1 MIAALSAAFGVLAT
15 LLAAIGLYGLVSYT
29 VVRRTREIGIRVA
42 LGADRGRVLGLV
54 LREVAA
60 MAGLGIALGL
70 PAAWALS
77 RVVEAQLYGLSAT
90 DPLTMVLA
98 TAGLAGTALLAGYF
112 PARRATRV
120 DPMVALRYE

>member
-1 MIAALSAAFGVLAT
+1 LAT

-54 LREVAA
+54 LREGGAR
-60 MAGLGIALGL
+60 AGLGIALGL

-112 PARRATRV
+112 PARGATRV
-120 DPMVALRYE
+120 DPT